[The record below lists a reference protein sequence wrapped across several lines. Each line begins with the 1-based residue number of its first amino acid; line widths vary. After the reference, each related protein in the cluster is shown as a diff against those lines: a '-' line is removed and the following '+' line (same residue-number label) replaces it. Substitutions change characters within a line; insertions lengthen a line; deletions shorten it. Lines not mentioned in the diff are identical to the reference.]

1 LKKYEF
7 DDEPEYIK
15 DEESFFNKVKKSG
28 VEDSSELGKM
38 PGLELI
44 DSRSRKI
51 RRAKERQAELKT
63 KAIINSKVKPVEDS
77 ADFSG
82 KIPPLIFIANKC
94 EDGFEGDILSE
105 FYLKFPTTCSM
116 IDEKTGEPIAP
127 LFMSAEHGDG
137 LTDLLQR
144 IQASIPSTSKQ
155 IFIDRQEKRL
165 KRFEEYKKMLLDE
178 IVLTRTDEINLES
191 QKK

>member
-1 LKKYEF
+1 MKQKAT
-7 DDEPEYIK
+7 I
-15 DEESFFNKVKKSG
+15 
-28 VEDSSELGKM
+28 
-38 PGLELI
+38 
-44 DSRSRKI
+44 RS
-51 RRAKERQAELKT
+51 Q
-63 KAIINSKVKPVEDS
+63 VKPVEDS

-82 KIPPLIFIANKC
+82 KIPPLIFLANKC

-105 FYLKFPTTCSM
+105 FYLKFPATCSM

-144 IQASIPSTSKQ
+144 IQASIPATSKQ

-165 KRFEEYKKMLLDE
+165 KRFQEYKEMLLDE
-178 IVLTRTDEINLES
+178 IV
-191 QKK
+191 